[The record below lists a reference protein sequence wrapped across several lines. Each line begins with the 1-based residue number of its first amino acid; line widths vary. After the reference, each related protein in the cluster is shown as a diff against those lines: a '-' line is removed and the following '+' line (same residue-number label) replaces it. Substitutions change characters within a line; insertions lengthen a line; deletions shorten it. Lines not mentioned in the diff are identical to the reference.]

1 MEIRQLKTFCT
12 LASTCSFSRTA
23 ELLSYVP
30 STITMQIKSLEEEL
44 GVKLLDR
51 LGKNVVLTDA
61 GQQFLPYATKILNDV
76 EEAKCVS
83 SQHGETTGT
92 VIIGADE
99 VLCAYLLPSLFRRF
113 REDFP
118 GVRLLFR
125 PLSGQELRHSLREGL
140 ADVIFVLD
148 EFVGA
153 KDLHSEFLKDEL
165 FRMVVSPDHLL
176 ASRSSLIIDDFHR
189 QHFLLTEKN
198 CSYRSHFHQ
207 SLLKKGAD
215 ALTELEF
222 HSVEAIKQCA
232 VAGLGIA
239 LLPDMALKE
248 ELREG
253 RLVALPWDLS
263 DLSFSAQML
272 WHHEKWISPSMA
284 AFIHTAKSELKIEE
298 VSGP

>member
-1 MEIRQLKTFCT
+1 MEIRQLKTFWT

-51 LGKNVVLTDA
+51 LGKKVVLTDA

-83 SQHGETTGT
+83 SQYGEASGS
-92 VIIGADE
+92 VVIGADE
-99 VLCAYLLPSLFRRF
+99 VLCAYLLPSLFKRF
-113 REDFP
+113 REDYP

-125 PLSGQELRHSLREGL
+125 PLSGQELKSSLREGV
-140 ADVIFVLD
+140 ADVVFVLD
-148 EFVGA
+148 EFAGA
-153 KDLHSEFLKDEL
+153 KDLHSEFLKEEH
-165 FRMVVSPDHLL
+165 FQMVVSPDHLL
-176 ASRSSLIIDDFHR
+176 ASRSSLILEDFHR

-198 CSYRSHFHQ
+198 CSYRTHFHQ
-207 SLLKKGAD
+207 TVLKKGVD

-239 LLPDMALKE
+239 LLPEMALKE
-248 ELREG
+248 ELSEG
-253 RLVALPWDLS
+253 KLVVLPWELS
-263 DLSFSAQML
+263 DVSFSAQML
-272 WHHEKWISPSMA
+272 WHREKWISPSMA
-284 AFIHTAKSELKIEE
+284 AFMHTAKTELRT
-298 VSGP
+298 

>member
-12 LASTCSFSRTA
+12 LASTCSFNQTA

-51 LGKNVVLTDA
+51 LGKRVVLTDA

-76 EEAKCVS
+76 EEAKCIS
-83 SQHGETTGT
+83 SQQGELAGT
-92 VIIGADE
+92 VVIGADE
-99 VLCAYLLPSLFRRF
+99 VLCAYLLPSLFKRF
-113 REDFP
+113 RAEYP

-125 PLSGQELRHSLREGL
+125 PLSGQELKSSLREGQ
-140 ADVIFVLD
+140 ADVVFVLD
-148 EFVGA
+148 EPVTS
-153 KDLHSEFLKDEL
+153 KDLHSEFLKDETFQL
-165 FRMVVSPDHLL
+165 VVSSDHVL
-176 ASRSSLIIDDFHR
+176 ASRSALVIDDFHK

-198 CSYRSHFHQ
+198 CSYRTYFDQ
-207 SLLKKGAD
+207 ALLKKGAD

-239 LLPDMALKE
+239 LLPEMALKK
-248 ELREG
+248 ELSEAE
-253 RLVALPWDLS
+253 LVALPWDLS
-263 DLSFSAQML
+263 EISFSAQML
-272 WHHEKWISPSMA
+272 WHREKWISPSMT
-284 AFIHTAKSELKIEE
+284 AFIQVAKNELQ
-298 VSGP
+298 

>member
-1 MEIRQLKTFCT
+1 MEIRQLKTFWT

-30 STITMQIKSLEEEL
+30 STITMQMKSLEEEL

-51 LGKNVVLTDA
+51 LGKTVMLTDA

-76 EEAKCVS
+76 EEAKYVT
-83 SQHGETTGT
+83 SQHGEATGT
-92 VIIGADE
+92 VTIGADE
-99 VLCAYLLPSLFRRF
+99 VLCAYFLPSLFKRF

-125 PLSGQELRHSLREGL
+125 PLSGQELRYSLREGL
-140 ADVIFVLD
+140 TDVIFVLD
-148 EFVGA
+148 DFVES
-153 KDLHSEFLKDEL
+153 KDLHSEFLKNEH
-165 FRMVVSPDHLL
+165 FRMVASPDHLL
-176 ASRSSLIIDDFHR
+176 ATHSSLVIDDFHK

-198 CSYRSHFHQ
+198 CSYRTYFHQ
-207 SLLKKGAD
+207 SLLNKGAD

-232 VAGLGIA
+232 MAGLGIA
-239 LLPDMALKE
+239 LLPEMALQE

-253 RLVALPWDLS
+253 KLMVLPWDLS
-263 DLSFSAQML
+263 GVSFSAQML
-272 WHHEKWISPSMA
+272 WHREKWISPSIA
-284 AFIHTAKSELKIEE
+284 AFIQIAKSELKTEE
-298 VSGP
+298 VSRT